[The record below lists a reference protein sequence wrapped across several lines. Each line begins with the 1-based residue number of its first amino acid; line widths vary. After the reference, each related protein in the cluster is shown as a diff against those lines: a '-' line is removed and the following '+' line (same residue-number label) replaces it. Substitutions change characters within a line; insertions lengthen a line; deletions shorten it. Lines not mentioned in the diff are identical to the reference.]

1 MKIIKTNAMRFLES
15 KKVDFEIINYEVDEN
30 IDGISVANKLKEDIN
45 MVFKTLVTVG
55 ADKNNYVFLIPVA
68 KELNLKKAAKSVNI
82 KKIEMIHVKDLK
94 NLTGYIR
101 GGCSPIGMKKLFKT
115 VIDTSINNCEK
126 IYVSG
131 GSLGTQIKISP
142 KDLIKV
148 INADIYD
155 LVD

>member
-1 MKIIKTNAMRFLES
+1 MKKIKTNAMRFLES
-15 KKVDFEIINYEVDEN
+15 KKMDFEIVNYKVDEN

-55 ADKNNYVFLIPVA
+55 ADKNNYVFLIPVS
-68 KELNLKKAAKSVNI
+68 KELNFKKAAKAVNI

-115 VIDTSINNCEK
+115 VIDTSINDFEK

-142 KDLIKV
+142 QLVWKWKISSSIKIV
-148 INADIYD
+148 
-155 LVD
+155 

>member
-30 IDGISVANKLKEDIN
+30 IDGISVANKLNEDIN
-45 MVFKTLVTVG
+45 LVFKTLVTIG
-55 ADKNNYVFLIPVA
+55 NNKNNYVFLIPVA
-68 KELNLKKAAKSVNI
+68 RELNLKKAAKAVNV

-115 VIDTSINNCEK
+115 VIDTSVNDLEK

-142 KDLIKV
+142 RDLTDV

>member
-30 IDGISVANKLKEDIN
+30 IDGISVANKLNEDIN
-45 MVFKTLVTVG
+45 LVFKTLVTIG
-55 ADKNNYVFLIPVA
+55 NNKNNYVFLIPVA
-68 KELNLKKAAKSVNI
+68 RELNLKKAAKAVNV

-115 VIDTSINNCEK
+115 VIDTSVNDLEK

-142 KDLIKV
+142 RNLTDV

>member
-1 MKIIKTNAMRFLES
+1 MKKIKTNAMRFLES
-15 KKVDFEIINYEVDEN
+15 KKMDFEIVNYKVDEN

-55 ADKNNYVFLIPVA
+55 ADKNNYVFLIPVS
-68 KELNLKKAAKSVNI
+68 KELNFKKAAKAVNI

-115 VIDTSINNCEK
+115 VIDTSINDFEK

-142 KDLIKV
+142 KDLIDI